1 MKEMRR
7 SERIN
12 YLGTGWLQ
20 HFNAKLFCRLE
31 NISMDG
37 ALISLKQ
44 PLREPINQG
53 YYCRLT
59 LYHDAEGHSKEFDA
73 CVARCEADR
82 VGLEFV
88 SLDNNLKDTLK
99 TIISKEQHFANGAQM
114 AIALARSLA
123 EGKGIKLNNVQFEK
137 GALNPEKEIQIL
149 RLHSGG
155 QNIMVDFYRKEI
167 EQFHLQGRT
176 APPYAKIRKT
186 IDKLEGLLKG

>member
-1 MKEMRR
+1 MKEKRR

-20 HFNAKLFCRLE
+20 HFNAKHFCRLE

-59 LYHDAEGHSKEFDA
+59 LYHDAEGHSKEFEA
-73 CVARCEADR
+73 CVARCEADQ

-88 SLDNNLKDTLK
+88 GLDSKLESTLT
-99 TIISKEQHFANGAQM
+99 TIISREQQFYNGAQ
-114 AIALARSLA
+114 AVIDLARTLA
-123 EGKGIKLNNVQFEK
+123 EGKGITLTKVHFGK
-137 GALNPEKEIQIL
+137 GELNPEKEIQIL
-149 RLHSGG
+149 RLSAGK
-155 QNIMVDFYRKEI
+155 QSVMVDLHRKEI
-167 EQFHLQGRT
+167 EQFQLQDQT
-176 APPYAKIRKT
+176 ASSQGKIRKT
-186 IDKLEGLLKG
+186 IDRLDGLLKG

>member
-12 YLGTGWLQ
+12 FLGTGWLQ
-20 HFNAKLFCRLE
+20 HHNAKHFCRLE

-37 ALISLKQ
+37 VLISLKQ
-44 PLREPINQG
+44 ALCEPLDKG
-53 YYCRLT
+53 VTCRLT
-59 LYHDAEGHSKEFDA
+59 LYHDAEGHSREFET

-88 SLDNNLKDTLK
+88 GLDSNLIDTLK
-99 TIISKEQHFANGAQM
+99 TIISQEQHFTNGAQM
-114 AIALARSLA
+114 AIALARTLA
-123 EGKGIKLNNVQFEK
+123 EGKGIKLNNVHFEK

-149 RLHSGG
+149 RFHAGEQSV
-155 QNIMVDFYRKEI
+155 MVDLYRKEI
-167 EQFHLQGRT
+167 EQFHLQGQT

-186 IDKLEGLLKG
+186 IDKLAGLLKG